1 MPINFNGPKIDIQT
15 KEITIIQELCS
26 IIVNVDTIDLF
37 NSATIQ
43 VAYFGTG
50 GNFMKIDTL
59 IMEGEDY
66 TNWNND
72 DQYIYNYVYTKL
84 NITPKN

>member
-84 NITPKN
+84 NNEVL